1 MATRL
6 YSSISVE
13 TTLASGINNSTTSM
27 TVATGTATTLLGG
40 VTLVAN
46 SQFTVAIDP
55 DTISE
60 EIVFITAGPSGDTFT
75 IVRARAGTSAVAHST
90 GATIKHVLTSDDLTA
105 FAAGISPVASLGF
118 SGSTSGTTTVQA
130 AAVAG
135 TNTLTLPATT
145 SDTLVGKA
153 TTDTLTNKTL
163 TSPTINTATIAS
175 STLSAATL
183 TGTLTAGGGV
193 GTSGQVLK
201 STGTGVQWA
210 GDGAGNLTETV
221 FTSSNATY
229 TIPSG
234 VTGFWALCVGAG
246 GGGGSSST
254 ATAQN
259 TGGGG
264 GAGQAIEKFITISGD
279 TTLNITVPAGGAGG
293 TAGGRGSNGSAATI
307 VGNTS
312 TTTYLSAAGGGGGGG
327 GAAAN
332 VSGSTGASG
341 GGSGVSTSYQSG
353 GGGGGMGS
361 AASSS
366 STGPFDSVVTAMG
379 QGGAANTLG
388 VTGYSGGAANPGT
401 AFYGGQGVT
410 IFTRSVCGGG
420 NGPTDNSGIASNFG
434 TAAAVQVNN
443 PVNNATANTG
453 AGGDGSRTSVS
464 VSRVGG
470 NGGSGLVILRYVI

>member
-1 MATRL
+1 MARQ

-13 TTLASGINNSTTSM
+13 TTLASGMSNNQTTL
-27 TVATGTATTLLGG
+27 TVATGTGSTLLGG
-40 VTLVAN
+40 ASLPAGNVN
-46 SQFTVAIDP
+46 QFTLAIDP
-55 DTISE
+55 DTTNE
-60 EIVFITAGPSGDTFT
+60 EIVFATAIAADTFT
-75 IVRARAGTSAVAHST
+75 IVRGRAGSSNVSHSG
-90 GATIKHVLTSDDLTA
+90 GATVRHVLTSDDLTA
-105 FAAGISPVASLGF
+105 FAAGISPVTNLGF
-118 SGSTSGTTTVQA
+118 AGSTSGTTTIQA

-163 TSPTINTATIAS
+163 TSPTINTATIAN

-210 GDGAGNLTETV
+210 GDSGGSLTEVV

-254 ATAQN
+254 ATSLN
-259 TGGGG
+259 GGGGG
-264 GAGQAIEKFITISGD
+264 GAGQAIEKFIAISGD

-293 TAGGRGSNGSAATI
+293 TSGSRGSNGSAATI

-312 TTTYLSAAGGGGGGG
+312 STTYLSAAGGGGGGG

-332 VSGSTGASG
+332 VSGASGASG
-341 GGSGVSTSYQSG
+341 GGWGSSTSYQQMG
-353 GGGGGMGS
+353 GGGGAGS
-361 AASSS
+361 AATDSSVGMFDGKP
-366 STGPFDSVVTAMG
+366 STIG
-379 QGGAANTLG
+379 GGASGNITG
-388 VTGYSGGAANPGT
+388 VTGYSGGGPQGT
-401 AFYGGQGVT
+401 VVYGGQGIT
-410 IFTRSVCGGG
+410 IFGRAVCGGG
-420 NGPTDNSGIASNFG
+420 TGGADNTGVSLNFG
-434 TAAAVQVNN
+434 TGLALQTNN
-443 PVNNATANTG
+443 PVNNSTANTG
-453 AGGDGSRTSVS
+453 AGGNGSSTSVA